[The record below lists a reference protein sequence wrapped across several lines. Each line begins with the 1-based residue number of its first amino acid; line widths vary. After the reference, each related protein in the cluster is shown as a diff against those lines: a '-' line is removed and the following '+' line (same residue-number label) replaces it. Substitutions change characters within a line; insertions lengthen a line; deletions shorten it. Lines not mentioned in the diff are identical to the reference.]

1 MTERNGVRLHLGLRS
16 RMQEHDLDG
25 DSLLSRAEFD
35 AWHSAN
41 FALMDANGDGLTLED
56 FQGAQLGP
64 GPYGAGHHA
73 RRAKM
78 REQADLRKKSRFQL
92 MDSDGDGVVTPS
104 EHDAFTE
111 HVFLEADAD
120 DDGYLTFQE
129 LKQHNRGM

>member
-1 MTERNGVRLHLGLRS
+1 MSKSSKLIGALLSTTVLLGTVSVSSAETLRWA
-16 RMQEHDLDG
+16 RAG
-25 DSLLSRAEFD
+25 DS
-35 AWHSAN
+35 
-41 FALMDANGDGLTLED
+41 LTLED

-78 REQADLRKKSRFQL
+78 REQADLRKKARFQL
-92 MDSDGDGVVTPS
+92 MDSDGDGVVTLS

-129 LKQHNRGM
+129 LQQHNRGM

>member
-1 MTERNGVRLHLGLRS
+1 MNSSDLRNSLVRAALDARERAYSPYSDFAVG
-16 RMQEHDLDG
+16 
-25 DSLLSRAEFD
+25 A
-35 AWHSAN
+35 
-41 FALMDANGDGLTLED
+41 ALMDADGDSLTLED

-129 LKQHNRGM
+129 LQQHNRGM